1 MKPLTSRLSS
11 KGQTTIP
18 KPVRDSLRI
27 AAGDAVSFEVR
38 EDEVVLRKV
47 PVVDFEWAGAVEQ
60 TLSEWNDDLDD
71 EL

>member
-1 MKPLTSRLSS
+1 MRSLTSRLSA

-18 KPVRDSLRI
+18 KPVRDSLGI
-27 AAGDAVSFEVR
+27 AEGDAISFEVR

-47 PVVDFEWAGAVEQ
+47 PALDFEWAGAVEP
-60 TLSEWNDDLDD
+60 TLSEWEDDLDD

>member
-1 MKPLTSRLSS
+1 MKSLTSRLSA

-27 AAGDAVSFEVR
+27 SEGDAISFEVR
-38 EDEVVLRKV
+38 GDEVVLRKV
-47 PVVDFEWAGAVEQ
+47 PVVDFEWVGAVEP
-60 TLSEWNDDLDD
+60 TLSEWEDDLDD